1 MVAEDARNIMKAV
14 KGILLIF
21 DFSEKHTTI
30 SGQSPYKISD
40 KFSYYGI
47 SYKIDDL
54 VFKISVKTGPSKK

>member
-1 MVAEDARNIMKAV
+1 MIAEDARNIMKAV

-21 DFSEKHTTI
+21 DYSEKHATI

-47 SYKIDDL
+47 SYRIDDL
-54 VFKISVKTGPSKK
+54 VFKISIKTGPSKK